1 MKQFYL
7 NNLILKMMAIL
18 LEMIEKVVCAYNLGA
33 DDPNK
38 QKQAAFREKHR
49 ECCHILW

>member
-18 LEMIEKVVCAYNLGA
+18 SAMNEKVVCAYNLGA
-33 DDPNK
+33 DHLNK
-38 QKQAAFREKHR
+38 QKQAACREKLR
-49 ECCHILW
+49 ECRRI